1 MNPQTPQGPAAIQ
14 IESTSR
20 QVLAHMPMDPSIR
33 LHSVIALDGSDV
45 RYQVVG
51 VHREG
56 EQCRVTVDVL
66 DDPEMCVPKDR
77 SPSSPGPAV
86 HRVPSSDGVELTL
99 HHLGGTGPALLIS
112 HATGFHGLAYAPLAR
127 ALGDNFDVWAIDLR
141 GHGGS
146 LPPASG
152 DFAWRGMADDVTAAV
167 ARMGAAPIVGVG
179 HSMGGAAILLAEL
192 ARPGLFEA
200 AYLYEPIVLPPGF
213 HVGGREN
220 PMIEPA
226 RRRRPTFP
234 SKKAALE
241 RYASRPPLNQ
251 LRLDSLAAYV
261 EHGFVRTGEGAVRL
275 ACEPEHE
282 AGTFGAD
289 DKVTFDD
296 IHGLDLRLMV
306 AAGAPEPGG
315 GP

>member
-1 MNPQTPQGPAAIQ
+1 
-14 IESTSR
+14 
-20 QVLAHMPMDPSIR
+20 
-33 LHSVIALDGSDV
+33 
-45 RYQVVG
+45 
-51 VHREG
+51 
-56 EQCRVTVDVL
+56 
-66 DDPEMCVPKDR
+66 
-77 SPSSPGPAV
+77 
-86 HRVPSSDGVELTL
+86 
-99 HHLGGTGPALLIS
+99 
-112 HATGFHGLAYAPLAR
+112 
-127 ALGDNFDVWAIDLR
+127 WAIDLR

-167 ARMGAAPIVGVG
+167 ARMGSAPIVGVG

-200 AYLYEPIVLPPGF
+200 AYLYEPIVLPPEF
-213 HVGGREN
+213 HVGRREN

-234 SKKAALE
+234 SKKDALD
-241 RYASRPPLNQ
+241 RYLSRPPLNQ

-261 EHGFVRTGEGAVRL
+261 EHGFVPTDDGEVRL

-282 AGTFGAD
+282 ARTFDAD

-306 AAGAPEPGG
+306 AAGVPESGG
-315 GP
+315 GPADFAPHAAQAVPGAHLSLHDEIGHFGPLEDPDGVAGEIIGWLCA